1 MNHALRIDYLVASA
15 FAFLLAVF
23 FTFLVRRIAK
33 RLGVVDQPTGE
44 RKLHFRPIPLLG
56 GVAIFLSFFLTLFVL
71 WQHNSSFFVHFS
83 ERQLVALFAGSL
95 ILMAGGYWDDRYN
108 LKPKFQIIFP
118 ILAALVILIGG
129 VNLTKITNPFGN
141 TVQLDFLKV
150 GGQLLLV
157 DTLVFVWLLGLM
169 YTTKLLDG
177 LDGLTTG
184 LTAIGSLM
192 IFFLANSQKF
202 YQPDIALL
210 ALIFFGANLGFLLFN
225 FYPAKIFLGEGGSL
239 MAGFIL
245 GVLAIVAGG
254 KIATTLLVMGIPAL
268 DVLIV
273 IIRRL
278 WQKKSPFQA
287 DAGHLHHR
295 LLEIGLTQRQAV
307 LFLYFLAAVFGSL
320 TLVLQSQQKLIALIL
335 LAVLFSLGSFSLVR
349 WRSP

>member
-1 MNHALRIDYLVASA
+1 MSYLLPLIIT
-15 FAFLLAVF
+15 FFLTAIFSLLVKKLA
-23 FTFLVRRIAK
+23 TLW
-33 RLGVVDQPTGE
+33 GVVDYPLGE
-44 RKLHFRPIPLLG
+44 RKIHQKAIPLLG
-56 GVAIFLSFFLTLFVL
+56 GLAIFLGFFIVVGYAR
-71 WQHNSSFFVHFS
+71 FFTPHLHQQIS
-83 ERQLVALFAGSL
+83 GRQILALFIGAL
-95 ILMAGGYWDDRYN
+95 ILMVGGYLDDRYN

-129 VNLTKITNPFGN
+129 VNLTKITNPFGS

-150 GGQLLLV
+150 GGRLLIV
-157 DTLVFVWLLGLM
+157 DALVFVWLLGLM

-210 ALIFFGANLGFLLFN
+210 AIIFFGANLGFLLFN

-278 WQKKSPFQA
+278 RQGKSPFQA
-287 DAGHLHHR
+287 DAWHLHHR

-307 LFLYFLAAVFGSL
+307 VFLYFLAAVFGSL

-335 LAVLFSLGSFSLVR
+335 LAVLFMAGSGWMLR
-349 WRSP
+349 KKQ